1 MEPKNEIQK
10 LEQASPNE
18 MIRLAIEGNADLEKL
33 EKLLDLQERYE
44 RNEARKAFSSDFSV
58 VQANITAVVKKESN
72 PQTHSK
78 YAGLD
83 SVLET
88 SKPVYTAQG
97 FSIIFYEGKTDVEEN
112 VRVCADVLHK
122 AGHKETYHLDVPLGG
137 VGIKGIV
144 NMTKIHAK
152 ATSVTYGRR
161 YLLCMIWN
169 IPTQDD
175 DGAGADEKPP
185 TLPELTNQNK
195 KVLDAICAKLKKSLP
210 DNKDVDRDRVA
221 ATFLAHYGTYPS
233 KMNKVDT
240 AVDWVIGLKQAKTW
254 TKENGAVENAHPPQK
269 AESDAAGTEA
279 GSVGSA
285 DQDTIRDMA
294 ECCCERLRDILSEAF
309 SQVAIP
315 QETIT
320 FLFCKLCAIVLGGDE
335 MDYTMPESLNVNKLS
350 LVKERIETG
359 IPQEIL
365 DAFEPEEPSPT
376 EEELEEHSKEK
387 LETYYRYICTNTK
400 CLHPFNE
407 LGANDNCPKCLRKK
421 ITDNG
426 PESAGESEAE

>member
-10 LEQASPNE
+10 IEQASPNE
-18 MIRLAIEGNADLEKL
+18 MIKLAIEGNADLEKL

-44 RNEARKAFSSDFSV
+44 RNEARKAFSSDFSA
-58 VQANITAVVKKESN
+58 VQANIAAVVKTKIN

-83 SVLET
+83 SVLES
-88 SKPVYTAQG
+88 SKPVYTEQG
-97 FSIIFYEGKTDVEEN
+97 FSIIFYEGKTDVAEN

-137 VGIKGIV
+137 VGIKGVV

-175 DGAGADEKPP
+175 DGAGVDEKPP
-185 TLPELTNQNK
+185 TLPELTSQNRK
-195 KVLDAICAKLKKSLP
+195 ILDTICAKLKEMLP
-210 DNKDVDRDRVA
+210 TNKDVDRDRVA
-221 ATFLAHYGTYPS
+221 ATFLVHYGTYPS
-233 KMNKVDT
+233 KMNKVDE
-240 AVDWVIGLKQAKTW
+240 AVNWIIGLKQAKTW
-254 TKENGAVENAHPPQK
+254 TKENGAVENTSSRPPT
-269 AESDAAGTEA
+269 AESDVAGTEA
-279 GSVGSA
+279 GGKGSA
-285 DQDTIRDMA
+285 DDNTLGAMTEGCYEQ
-294 ECCCERLRDILSEAF
+294 LREVLSAAF
-309 SQVAIP
+309 KQISIP
-315 QETIT
+315 QETIV

-335 MDYTMPESLNVNKLS
+335 MDYTVPGSLTVNKLA

-365 DAFEPEEPSPT
+365 DAFEPDDTPAT
-376 EEELEEHSKEK
+376 AEELEEHCIEK
-387 LETYYRYICTNTK
+387 LETYFRYK
-400 CLHPFNE
+400 CNNCGHVCNKL
-407 LGANDNCPKCLRKK
+407 ASNDNCPKCLK
-421 ITDNG
+421 TDIADYG
-426 PESAGESEAE
+426 PEDKKESEE